1 MKTTPL
7 PFQRETT
14 RAVTV
19 LELLVAISL
28 VSFIILALYQMFDRT
43 QAQMRRAVRETDKYE
58 SGRSTMDII
67 RRDLTQLG
75 YVKTL
80 YNSGHGAIATNWNNI
95 LFAPAGYSAATYYQ
109 PGSLVNS
116 GGSSY
121 FALAPSSNFSPASTN
136 TPNPWALAAP
146 NLRISSLWNSSTPT
160 VMRNAGGAI
169 LQTNF
174 IHDLFFMYFDPN
186 IRTTRAPSGQI
197 QPGVSYLASN
207 TITSYNGAGYPA
219 GSPFYGVAGV
229 NNYLPTVL
237 PGNAVQIEGGW
248 RAVGYRV
255 ASSTNAL
262 YPLSTT
268 PGLGTL
274 YRYELGTYNNDATRM
289 WYAINNFAANSPASQ
304 TNLFR
309 RVADNVVHFK
319 CTAYANN
326 STFPV
331 GGGDVLF
338 FGTNV
343 PRYVE
348 LELGILDSKV
358 AAQAQG
364 MVAGTNTAAAAAFLY
379 LQGDAVQVFRLQLPV
394 RIGQ

>member
-1 MKTTPL
+1 MKTTSL
-7 PFQRETT
+7 PIRRAAL

-19 LELLVAISL
+19 LELMVAISL

-58 SGRSTMDII
+58 TGRSTMDII

-80 YNSGHGAIATNWNNI
+80 YDSGFGAIATNWNN
-95 LFAPAGYSAATYYQ
+95 FFVAPVAYSGPALYPAA
-109 PGSLVNS
+109 SLVS
-116 GGSSY
+116 FGGNSY
-121 FALAPSSNFSPASTN
+121 FALATN
-136 TPNPWALAAP
+136 TTAPNTAAWALAAP
-146 NLRISSLWNSSTPT
+146 NFRISGTWASASPT
-160 VMRNAGGAI
+160 IMRNAGGAI

-174 IHDLFFMYFDPN
+174 LHDIFFMYFDPD
-186 IRTTRAPSGQI
+186 IRTTPTFSGNI
-197 QPGVSYLASN
+197 QPGVSYMVTN
-207 TITSYNGAGYPA
+207 TAGLTTYDGISYGAG
-219 GSPFYGVAGV
+219 SLFYGVART
-229 NNYLPTVL
+229 NAYFPTAGTRV
-237 PGNAVQIEGGW
+237 VQIEGGW

-255 ASSTNAL
+255 ANSTNAL
-262 YPLSTT
+262 YPLSST

-274 YRYELGTYNNDATRM
+274 YRYELGTYSNDAQRM
-289 WYAINNFAANSPASQ
+289 WYAITNFAANTPASQ

-319 CTAYANN
+319 CTAYANS

-358 AAQAQG
+358 ASQAQLKHLKK
-364 MVAGTNTAAAAAFLY
+364 GTLS
-379 LQGDAVQVFRLQLPV
+379 
-394 RIGQ
+394 

>member
-1 MKTTPL
+1 MKTTPQL
-7 PFQRETT
+7 FQRAAA

-80 YNSGHGAIATNWNNI
+80 FNSGHGAIATNWNNI

-109 PGSLVNS
+109 PGSLVNN
-116 GGSSY
+116 GVNSY
-121 FALAPSSNFSPASTN
+121 FALSGSLNSNVLSSPTA
-136 TPNPWALAAP
+136 WALAAP
-146 NLRISSLWNSSTPT
+146 NLRISSLWNSPTPT
-160 VMRNAGGAI
+160 VMLNAGGAI

-186 IRTTRAPSGQI
+186 IRTTIVASGSI
-197 QPGVSYLASN
+197 QPGVSYVATNTLTYPPGVTTYLA
-207 TITSYNGAGYPA
+207 GA
-219 GSPFYGVAGV
+219 SFYGMAGFP
-229 NNYLPTVL
+229 NYAGGANRAL
-237 PGNAVQIEGGW
+237 QIEGGW

-289 WYAINNFAANSPASQ
+289 WYAINNFAANTPASQ

-331 GGGDVLF
+331 SGGDVLF

-348 LELGILDSKV
+348 LELGLLDSKV

-379 LQGDAVQVFRLQLPV
+379 LQGDAVQIFRLQLPV

>member
-1 MKTTPL
+1 MKTTRYS
-7 PFQRETT
+7 FRRAAS
-14 RAVTV
+14 RAVTL

-43 QAQMRRAVRETDKYE
+43 QTQMRRAVRETDKFE
-58 SGRSTMDII
+58 TGRSTMDTI

-80 YNSGHGAIATNWNNI
+80 YDSGYGAIATNWNNSMYAPMPYS
-95 LFAPAGYSAATYYQ
+95 APAPNTMT
-109 PGSLVNS
+109 PGGTLVNS
-116 GGSSY
+116 GVNSY
-121 FALAPSSNFSPASTN
+121 FAL
-136 TPNPWALAAP
+136 TPNNTAPTTPAWALAAP
-146 NLRISSLWNSSTPT
+146 NFRISGTWASATP
-160 VMRNAGGAI
+160 VIMRNAGGAI

-174 IHDLFFMYFDPN
+174 LHDLFFMYFDPN
-186 IRTTRAPSGQI
+186 IRTTRTPAGQI
-197 QPGVSYLASN
+197 QPGVSYVASN
-207 TITSYNGAGYPA
+207 TLTYAGTTYTP
-219 GSPFYGVAGV
+219 GSSFYGVAGTTI
-229 NNYLPTVL
+229 YTPTVL

-274 YRYELGTYNNDATRM
+274 YRYELGTYSNEALRM
-289 WYAINNFAANSPASQ
+289 WNAVTNFAANSLASQ

-319 CTAYANN
+319 CQAYANS

-358 AAQAQG
+358 SAQAQG
-364 MVAGTNTAAAAAFLY
+364 MMAGTNTAAAAAFLC
-379 LQGDAVQVFRLQLPV
+379 LQGDAVQIFRLQLPV
-394 RIGQ
+394 RIGQK